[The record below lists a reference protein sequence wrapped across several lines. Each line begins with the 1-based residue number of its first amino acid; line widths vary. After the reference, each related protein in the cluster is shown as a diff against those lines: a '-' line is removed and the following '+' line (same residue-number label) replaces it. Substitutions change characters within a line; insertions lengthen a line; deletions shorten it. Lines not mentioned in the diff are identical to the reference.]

1 MREYKIII
9 QIMLMRELV
18 YIKYG
23 NDTLHN
29 FFTILSII
37 KSNKF
42 IIYTISS

>member
-23 NDTLHN
+23 NDTLYN
-29 FFTILSII
+29 FFTTLSII